1 MIRIIFK
8 FPGDDVPTGAFSRRG
23 DSWLVSMDSGRAQD
37 REVKLR
43 RRSEKITAVAAGIAQ
58 GDRVI
63 VYPSD
68 RVSPGVTVKER

>member
-1 MIRIIFK
+1 
-8 FPGDDVPTGAFSRRG
+8 
-23 DSWLVSMDSGRAQD
+23 MDSGRAQD